1 MSLTSYQ
8 TAPPRDLERPIITA
22 FATNAT
28 VNSRYEGTDK
38 ILAVSIFRG
47 KAYACSTNEKIPA

>member
-1 MSLTSYQ
+1 
-8 TAPPRDLERPIITA
+8 
-22 FATNAT
+22 
-28 VNSRYEGTDK
+28 VNSRYDDANK

>member
-28 VNSRYEGTDK
+28 ANSRNDSADK
-38 ILAVSIFRG
+38 ILVTSIFRG
-47 KAYACSTNEKIPA
+47 KAYACSTEEKIPA

>member
-1 MSLTSYQ
+1 
-8 TAPPRDLERPIITA
+8 
-22 FATNAT
+22 